1 VVSLHLCF
9 LVSFHRYTGSPSSA
23 SSSRLRSGVSDV
35 AGHSLALV
43 FVRGSGVT
51 GAVPLALGSVLH
63 LPSSPFFCNS
73 SFLPVLYTQREF
85 YSLDELTNTTLFS
98 LSFSGLLRSVHN
110 LVLLRCVPERRV
122 ARTPSLSSLFL
133 PFSLPVPRG
142 LGATG
147 DGPTLSSV
155 KLWRWKLLFSSQLTI
170 E

>member
-9 LVSFHRYTGSPSSA
+9 LVSFRCYAGSPSSA

-43 FVRGSGVT
+43 FVRISGDWRGAAGASVRPPPSLFFFSVT
-51 GAVPLALGSVLH
+51 LV
-63 LPSSPFFCNS
+63 
-73 SFLPVLYTQREF
+73 SFLFFTHTERVLQSRRT
-85 YSLDELTNTTLFS
+85 LTNTTLFS
-98 LSFSGLLRSVHN
+98 LSFSGLFRSAHN

-122 ARTPSLSSLFL
+122 ATTPFFSFSFPLPLLVLSSSSLSPLF
-133 PFSLPVPRG
+133 SRG

-155 KLWRWKLLFSSQLTI
+155 KLVL
-170 E
+170 